1 MLGDSGQ
8 SIRPELSP
16 ELENHVGHELITT
29 DGTTLLGADDKAGVA
44 EIMAAAAYLVAHPE
58 VPHGT
63 VKIAFNPDEEIGRGV
78 VHFPV
83 ESFGAVAAYTVDG
96 STAGELQ
103 TETFSGAQVRMR
115 IHGRAIHPGW
125 ASGELVNAIKIAG
138 QILARLPQDS
148 LSPETTEGREGYVHP
163 VLLEGDSSEVE
174 LRFIVR
180 DFDDDRLAEHIA
192 FLSGLADDVCATEPR
207 CTVEVE
213 HRIQYRNPRA
223 ALERYPQIGAHLEEA
238 IRRVGLEP
246 KQTAIRGGTDGSA
259 LTEMGLP
266 SANIFTGG
274 HDAHSGLYCPARR
287 SHDSLATGARGA
299 PGVTQ
304 MSGGYSGLVEPLL
317 DRLGRPLETLRISIT
332 DRCNFRCVY
341 CMPKEVFGRDYAF
354 LERRELLTLEELAR
368 VVGIFAGLG
377 VRTVR
382 ITGGEPLVRR
392 NVEHLVELLAAIHTP
407 DGDKLEL
414 ALTTN
419 GSALAQKASALAAA
433 GLSRVT
439 VSLDSL
445 DDAAF
450 RAMNDVDFPVQRVL
464 EGIDAAAAAGL
475 PVKVNAVVKRGANDG
490 DVLALAEHFRGSGH
504 VLRFIEYMDVG
515 STNGWRL
522 EDVVSAEEI
531 ILRIG
536 ERWPLEPVAAERPD
550 ATARRWRYVDG
561 AGEVGV
567 VASVTQPFCGGC
579 SRARLSAEGRLY
591 TCLFAARGH
600 DLRAPLRLGA
610 SDEELTEQ
618 LRALWTRRTDRY
630 SELRTAETASLP
642 KVEMSYIGG

>member
-1 MLGDSGQ
+1 M
-8 SIRPELSP
+8 
-16 ELENHVGHELITT
+16 
-29 DGTTLLGADDKAGVA
+29 
-44 EIMAAAAYLVAHPE
+44 
-58 VPHGT
+58 
-63 VKIAFNPDEEIGRGV
+63 
-78 VHFPV
+78 
-83 ESFGAVAAYTVDG
+83 
-96 STAGELQ
+96 
-103 TETFSGAQVRMR
+103 
-115 IHGRAIHPGW
+115 
-125 ASGELVNAIKIAG
+125 
-138 QILARLPQDS
+138 
-148 LSPETTEGREGYVHP
+148 
-163 VLLEGDSSEVE
+163 
-174 LRFIVR
+174 
-180 DFDDDRLAEHIA
+180 
-192 FLSGLADDVCATEPR
+192 
-207 CTVEVE
+207 
-213 HRIQYRNPRA
+213 
-223 ALERYPQIGAHLEEA
+223 
-238 IRRVGLEP
+238 
-246 KQTAIRGGTDGSA
+246 
-259 LTEMGLP
+259 
-266 SANIFTGG
+266 
-274 HDAHSGLYCPARR
+274 
-287 SHDSLATGARGA
+287 
-299 PGVTQ
+299 
-304 MSGGYSGLVEPLL
+304 EPLL

-368 VVGIFAGLG
+368 VVDIFAGLG

-392 NVEHLVELLAAIHTP
+392 NVEHLVELLAAIDTP
-407 DGDKLEL
+407 HGDKLEL

-419 GSALAQKASALAAA
+419 GSALAQKAEALAAA
-433 GLSRVT
+433 GLNRVT

-531 ILRIG
+531 TQRIG

-561 AGEVGV
+561 AGEIGV

-610 SDEELTEQ
+610 SDEELAEQ

>member
-1 MLGDSGQ
+1 M
-8 SIRPELSP
+8 
-16 ELENHVGHELITT
+16 
-29 DGTTLLGADDKAGVA
+29 
-44 EIMAAAAYLVAHPE
+44 
-58 VPHGT
+58 
-63 VKIAFNPDEEIGRGV
+63 
-78 VHFPV
+78 
-83 ESFGAVAAYTVDG
+83 
-96 STAGELQ
+96 
-103 TETFSGAQVRMR
+103 
-115 IHGRAIHPGW
+115 
-125 ASGELVNAIKIAG
+125 
-138 QILARLPQDS
+138 
-148 LSPETTEGREGYVHP
+148 
-163 VLLEGDSSEVE
+163 
-174 LRFIVR
+174 
-180 DFDDDRLAEHIA
+180 
-192 FLSGLADDVCATEPR
+192 
-207 CTVEVE
+207 
-213 HRIQYRNPRA
+213 
-223 ALERYPQIGAHLEEA
+223 
-238 IRRVGLEP
+238 
-246 KQTAIRGGTDGSA
+246 
-259 LTEMGLP
+259 
-266 SANIFTGG
+266 
-274 HDAHSGLYCPARR
+274 
-287 SHDSLATGARGA
+287 
-299 PGVTQ
+299 
-304 MSGGYSGLVEPLL
+304 EPLL
-317 DRLGRPLETLRISIT
+317 DRLGRPLETLRLSIT

-368 VVGIFAGLG
+368 VVSLFAALG

-392 NVEHLVELLAAIHTP
+392 NVEHLVEMLAAIERP
-407 DGDKLEL
+407 DGGRLEL

-419 GSALAQKASALAAA
+419 GSALAQKAEALAAA

-450 RAMNDVDFPVQRVL
+450 RALNDVDFPVQRVL
-464 EGIDAAAAAGL
+464 DGIDAAAAVGL

-490 DVLALAEHFRGSGH
+490 DVLALADHFRGSGH

-531 ILRIG
+531 VRRIS
-536 ERWPLEPVAAERPD
+536 ERWPLEPVALERPD
-550 ATARRWRYVDG
+550 ATARRWRYLDG
-561 AGEVGV
+561 AGEIGV

-610 SDEELTEQ
+610 SDDEIAEQ

-630 SELRTAETASLP
+630 SELRTAETASLR

>member
-1 MLGDSGQ
+1 M
-8 SIRPELSP
+8 
-16 ELENHVGHELITT
+16 
-29 DGTTLLGADDKAGVA
+29 
-44 EIMAAAAYLVAHPE
+44 
-58 VPHGT
+58 
-63 VKIAFNPDEEIGRGV
+63 
-78 VHFPV
+78 
-83 ESFGAVAAYTVDG
+83 
-96 STAGELQ
+96 
-103 TETFSGAQVRMR
+103 
-115 IHGRAIHPGW
+115 
-125 ASGELVNAIKIAG
+125 
-138 QILARLPQDS
+138 
-148 LSPETTEGREGYVHP
+148 
-163 VLLEGDSSEVE
+163 
-174 LRFIVR
+174 
-180 DFDDDRLAEHIA
+180 
-192 FLSGLADDVCATEPR
+192 
-207 CTVEVE
+207 
-213 HRIQYRNPRA
+213 
-223 ALERYPQIGAHLEEA
+223 
-238 IRRVGLEP
+238 
-246 KQTAIRGGTDGSA
+246 
-259 LTEMGLP
+259 
-266 SANIFTGG
+266 
-274 HDAHSGLYCPARR
+274 
-287 SHDSLATGARGA
+287 
-299 PGVTQ
+299 
-304 MSGGYSGLVEPLL
+304 EPLL

-354 LERRELLTLEELAR
+354 LERRELLTFEELAR

-392 NVEHLVELLAAIHTP
+392 NVEHLVELLAAVERP

-419 GSALAQKASALAAA
+419 GSVLAQKAEALAAA
-433 GLSRVT
+433 GLGRVT

-475 PVKVNAVVKRGANDG
+475 PVKINAVVKRGANDG
-490 DVLALAEHFRGSGH
+490 DVLGLAEHFRGSGH

-531 ILRIG
+531 VQRIS
-536 ERWPLEPVAAERPD
+536 ERWPLEPVAVERPD

-561 AGEVGV
+561 AGEIGV

-610 SDEELTEQ
+610 SDEELAEQ